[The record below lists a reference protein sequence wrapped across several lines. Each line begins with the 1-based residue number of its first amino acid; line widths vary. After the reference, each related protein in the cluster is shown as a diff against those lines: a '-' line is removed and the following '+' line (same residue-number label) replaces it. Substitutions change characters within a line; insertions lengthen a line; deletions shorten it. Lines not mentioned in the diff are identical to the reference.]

1 MLMRVAFLLALWP
14 SLASAQVY
22 LVDPK
27 AAACL
32 ARRAAQCTAVGC
44 DGVLT
49 KYWWDCDLLAE
60 QTTSG
65 GVSGTGGTTALV
77 ILPGTPYGEQGLT
90 GAEQAAIQTEEQL
103 GAALGERKSV
113 NP

>member
-1 MLMRVAFLLALWP
+1 MLIRCALALALWP
-14 SLASAQVY
+14 SFAFGQVY
-22 LVDPK
+22 LVEPK
-27 AAACL
+27 AADCL
-32 ARRAAQCTAVGC
+32 TRSAAQCTAFGC

-49 KYWWDCDLLAE
+49 KYWWDCDLLA
-60 QTTSG
+60 QPTDVG

-77 ILPGTPYGEQGLT
+77 IIPGTPQGTAGLT
-90 GAEQAAIQTEEQL
+90 EAEIAAIQTEEQL

>member
-1 MLMRVAFLLALWP
+1 MLMRLTFALALWP

-22 LVDPK
+22 LVEPK
-27 AAACL
+27 AADCL
-32 ARRAAQCTAVGC
+32 TRSAAQCTAFGC

-77 ILPGTPYGEQGLT
+77 IMPGTPYGEQGLT
-90 GAEQAAIQTEEQL
+90 PDEQAAIQTEEQL